1 MNTLIEQLARQ
12 AQATTADQA
21 QIDLVILILQDAIRR
36 LQLLKEQ
43 K

>member
-1 MNTLIEQLARQ
+1 MNTIIQQLARQ
-12 AQATTADQA
+12 AQATTSDQE

-36 LQLLKEQ
+36 LELLKEP